1 MDSLLAVRA
10 RGITKCFGDVVALDG
25 IDLDVA
31 QGRIHG
37 LVGPNGA
44 GKTTLLGLLLG
55 LAVADSGRL
64 EILGTPVG
72 RTYAAPDGVA
82 GFVDGPGL
90 YPSLT
95 ARQNLAALAALRG
108 GDART
113 AGIDDVIGQVGLTD
127 VADDRIRGFSLG
139 MRQRLGLAAALLTK
153 PRLLVLDEPSN
164 GLDPAGKKHV
174 HGVLTRLAAEGTGVV
189 LSSHRMD
196 DLEALCSEVTI
207 LATGRVVFS
216 GPVRKL
222 AAESRELDYRLIASD
237 PQDARRIA
245 ADTPGIHLVE
255 QGRPGADEVL
265 VVRALVPDLD
275 ALVVRLVQSGVAL
288 RELAPVVSPLEAA
301 FLALTEHQEAEGE
314 GADSGAGQ
322 AEPGTSRP
330 ASAVAPRLETGA
342 QAQHVHAQQQE
353 AGR

>member
-1 MDSLLAVRA
+1 MDALHAVRA

-25 IDLDVA
+25 VDLDVTRG
-31 QGRIHG
+31 QIHG

-55 LAVADSGRL
+55 LAVADGGSL

-72 RTYAAPDGVA
+72 RAFDAPDGVA

-95 ARQNLAALAALRG
+95 ARQNLAALAELRG
-108 GDART
+108 RDGRT
-113 AGIDDVIGQVGLTD
+113 ADIDDVLDLVGLTD
-127 VADDRIRGFSLG
+127 VADDKARGFSLG

-164 GLDPAGKKHV
+164 GLDPSGKRHV
-174 HGVLTRLAAEGTGVV
+174 HAVLTRLAADGTAIV

-216 GPVRKL
+216 GPLGKL
-222 AAESRELDYRLIASD
+222 AAESRELDYRVRTSD
-237 PQDARRIA
+237 PEAARRL
-245 ADTPGIHLVE
+245 ADGTDGIRIVDDGG
-255 QGRPGADEVL
+255 GRQTRDAEVL
-265 VVRALVPDLD
+265 VVRALVPALDDLV
-275 ALVVRLVQSGVAL
+275 ARLVTSGVAV

-301 FLALTEHQEAEGE
+301 FLALTE
-314 GADSGAGQ
+314 D
-322 AEPGTSRP
+322 R
-330 ASAVAPRLETGA
+330 ETGA
-342 QAQHVHAQQQE
+342 S
-353 AGR
+353 R

>member
-1 MDSLLAVRA
+1 MDTRLAVRA
-10 RGITKCFGDVVALDG
+10 RRIAKSFGDVVALDG
-25 IDLDVA
+25 IDLDVT
-31 QGRIHG
+31 QGQIHG

-55 LAVADSGRL
+55 LAVADSGQL

-72 RTYAAPDGVA
+72 RALDAPDGVA

-108 GDART
+108 RDAGT
-113 AGIDDVIGQVGLTD
+113 MGIDDALDQVGLTD
-127 VADDRIRGFSLG
+127 VADDRVRGFSLG
-139 MRQRLGLAAALLTK
+139 MRQRLGLAASLLTK

-174 HGVLTRLAAEGTGVV
+174 HGVLTRLAADGTSVV

-207 LATGRVVFS
+207 IATGRVVFS
-216 GPVRKL
+216 GPLGKL
-222 AAESRELDYRLIASD
+222 AAENRELDYRLQTSD
-237 PQDARRIA
+237 PEGARRLADDTAGISVVDGVMTRQDA
-245 ADTPGIHLVE
+245 GM
-255 QGRPGADEVL
+255 L
-265 VVRALVPDLD
+265 VVRAMVPALDELVT
-275 ALVVRLVQSGVAL
+275 RLVHAGIAV

-301 FLALTEHQEAEGE
+301 FLALTE
-314 GADSGAGQ
+314 
-322 AEPGTSRP
+322 
-330 ASAVAPRLETGA
+330 
-342 QAQHVHAQQQE
+342 QQE
-353 AGR
+353 ADR